1 MDPAVSFNAEEF
13 SGRTV
18 VVTGASGGIGSIIA
32 QAFHGL
38 GADVLLVDAD
48 PRVQQTA
55 EAIGAR
61 WMVGDLR
68 DPEVARQAIDTA
80 TSGNGHL
87 DVLVNAAGVQ
97 LRKDAVDVDDDE
109 WQRLVDINLTAA
121 YRLTRA
127 AAEPLARAKG
137 SIINIASMAADR
149 VLPRIVPY
157 GATKAAL
164 VQLSRG
170 LAVEMGQSG
179 VRVNAVAPGYI
190 TTPMT
195 QENLSKP
202 EVLDPIMNRLPLK
215 RLGTASEVA
224 DVVLFLAS
232 DAARYVT
239 GATVPVDGGYS
250 LA

>member
-1 MDPAVSFNAEEF
+1 MSADSHEF

-18 VVTGASGGIGSIIA
+18 VVTGASGGIGSVIA
-32 QAFHGL
+32 DAFHRL
-38 GADVLLVDAD
+38 SADVLLVDAD

-55 EAIGAR
+55 EAVGAR

-68 DPEVARQAIDTA
+68 DPDIAQQTIAKA
-80 TSGNGHL
+80 TGDNGNL

-97 LRKDAVDVDDDE
+97 LRKDAVDVEEAE
-109 WQRLVDINLTAA
+109 WQRLVDINLSAA

-127 AAEPLARAKG
+127 AAEPLSRTKG

-170 LAVEMGQSG
+170 LAVEMGPVG

-190 TTPMT
+190 ATPMT
-195 QENLSKP
+195 RENLAKP
-202 EVLDPIMNRLPLK
+202 EVLDPIMTRLPLK

-224 DVVLFLAS
+224 DVVVFLAS

-239 GATVPVDGGYS
+239 GAVVTVDGGYS
-250 LA
+250 LS

>member
-1 MDPAVSFNAEEF
+1 MSAQPEEF

-18 VVTGASGGIGSIIA
+18 VVTGASGGIGSVIA
-32 QAFHGL
+32 ETFHRL
-38 GADVLLVDAD
+38 SADVLLVDAD
-48 PRVQQTA
+48 PSVQEVA
-55 EAIGAR
+55 EALGAR

-68 DPEVARQAIDTA
+68 DPEVAQQTVATA
-80 TSGNGHL
+80 MARHGNL

-97 LRKDAVDVDDDE
+97 LRKDALDVEEAE
-109 WQRLVDINLTAA
+109 WQRLLDINLSAA

-127 AAEPLARAKG
+127 AAEPLSRTEG
-137 SIINIASMAADR
+137 SIVNIASMAATR
-149 VLPRIVPY
+149 VLPHIVPY

-170 LAVEMGQSG
+170 LAVEMGAVG

-195 QENLSKP
+195 EDNLAKP
-202 EVLDPIMNRLPLK
+202 EVLGPIMNRLPLK

-224 DVVLFLAS
+224 GVVVFLAS

-239 GATVPVDGGYS
+239 GAVVPVDGGYS

>member
-1 MDPAVSFNAEEF
+1 MSADPHEF

-18 VVTGASGGIGSIIA
+18 VVTGASGGIGSVIA
-32 QAFHGL
+32 EAFHRL
-38 GADVLLVDAD
+38 SADVLLVDAD

-55 EAIGAR
+55 ETMGAR

-68 DPEVARQAIDTA
+68 DPDIAQQTIAKA
-80 TSGNGHL
+80 TGDNGNL

-97 LRKDAVDVDDDE
+97 LRKDAVDVEEAE
-109 WQRLVDINLTAA
+109 WQRLVDINLSAA

-127 AAEPLARAKG
+127 AAEPLSRAKG

-149 VLPRIVPY
+149 VLPLIVPY

-170 LAVEMGQSG
+170 LAVEMGPAG

-195 QENLSKP
+195 RENLAKP
-202 EVLDPIMNRLPLK
+202 EVLDPIMTRLPLK

-224 DVVLFLAS
+224 DVVVFLAS

-239 GATVPVDGGYS
+239 GAVVPVDGGYS
-250 LA
+250 LS